1 MKSIQGIQ
9 TYGFLLI
16 ISLISFIVCF
26 SMGSVNIPLDKII
39 NILKF
44 NLLNFGNVDQ
54 AYNGILWYIRVPRI
68 ITAFLV
74 GGGLAIS
81 GATIQSLFQNPMA
94 DPGILGISSGA
105 SLGAIIAIALGLT
118 SMSVFYMPIIAI
130 TFAFLA
136 GSLVYKLAS
145 YKGKNSIL
153 GLILSGI
160 AIKTFLGAV
169 NALILTNISDDQMK
183 EFLFWSVGNLSGRH
197 WKHVY
202 LAGIPIIFLSY
213 YLMRYHKELNILL
226 LGDEHG
232 VSLGINV
239 NKFRKKVLVITSVIT
254 GLAVCVSG
262 SIGFVGLV
270 IPHIIRVI
278 KGSDNRHIL
287 PMSFFL
293 GGIFLINADLI
304 SRTIISPKEISI
316 GIVTAL
322 VGAPYFIYL
331 LIKYKKESVDGQ

>member
-1 MKSIQGIQ
+1 MKNIQ
-9 TYGFLLI
+9 TTQTYWILVI
-16 ISLISFIVCF
+16 ASLASFMLCF
-26 SMGSVNIPLDKII
+26 SVGSVNIPLSKIV
-39 NILKF
+39 NVLKF
-44 NLLNFGNVDQ
+44 NLLNFGDIDKV
-54 AYNGILWYIRVPRI
+54 YNGILWYIRVPRI
-68 ITAFLV
+68 IVAFLV

-130 TFAFLA
+130 LFAFLA

-145 YKGKNSIL
+145 YKGKTSIL

-160 AIKTFLGAV
+160 AIKTFLGAI
-169 NALILTNISDDQMK
+169 NALLLTNISDDQMK
-183 EFLFWSVGNLSGRH
+183 EFLFWSMGNLSGRQ
-197 WKHVY
+197 WNHVY
-202 LAGIPIIFLSY
+202 LAGVPIIGLSY
-213 YLMRYHKELNILL
+213 YLTRYHKELNILL

-239 NKFRKKVLVITSVIT
+239 NRFRRKILIVTSIIT

-270 IPHIIRVI
+270 IPHILRVI
-278 KGSDNRHIL
+278 KGSDNRYIL

-304 SRTIISPKEISI
+304 SRIVISPKEVSI

-322 VGAPYFIYL
+322 IGAPYFIYL
-331 LIKYKKESVDGQ
+331 LLKYKKESMNG